1 VSSCRTR
8 QDVLEGKPYKRRSEA
23 RYGLSSAFCSEGCI
37 REMESVE
44 AVVDL
49 ASVVEAR
56 VDVEGTDESDVA
68 IL

>member
-1 VSSCRTR
+1 
-8 QDVLEGKPYKRRSEA
+8 
-23 RYGLSSAFCSEGCI
+23 
-37 REMESVE
+37 MESVE